1 IRGASPQDSG
11 VYIDGHRV
19 PLLYHF
25 AVGPSILTPD
35 LIEKIDFYP
44 GGFGVRYGRATAGV
58 VDVSTR
64 SRGEPRLHGAA
75 DVDFLDAGGTLEGPL
90 GGGWSGAVAA
100 RRSYIDTLLPAVL
113 PSNETVAAPVYWDYQ
128 ARVQREL
135 PRGESLSLFAFGSS
149 DSLEV
154 VSNAPEAGQLD
165 LGTRIMFHR
174 LLGTWSRSLGG
185 WTSRLSP
192 SYGYDSVR
200 FRAGEVAARGGA
212 HVLGLREDLTR
223 PLHRGLTVAV
233 GLDAELRFDGID
245 FNVPLP
251 PERRTYGQT
260 KRPIVNVS

>member
-1 IRGASPQDSG
+1 
-11 VYIDGHRV
+11 
-19 PLLYHF
+19 
-25 AVGPSILTPD
+25 
-35 LIEKIDFYP
+35 
-44 GGFGVRYGRATAGV
+44 
-58 VDVSTR
+58 
-64 SRGEPRLHGAA
+64 
-75 DVDFLDAGGTLEGPL
+75 
-90 GGGWSGAVAA
+90 VAA

-135 PRGESLSLFAFGSS
+135 APGESLSLFAFGSS

-154 VSNAPEAGQLD
+154 VSTHPKRASWTWARASCSTG
-165 LGTRIMFHR
+165 
-174 LLGTWSRSLGG
+174 LLATWSRSLGG

-245 FNVPLP
+245 FNVRCRPSAAP
-251 PERRTYGQT
+251 TART
-260 KRPIVNVS
+260 KRPIVNVSRTLTNMGTAATPRPCATSPRACASSLASASTGFTTAPPTRPRPIRGW